1 MYGGEAFAQLAFDGL
16 WTSYAA
22 TLSENSTILDL
33 STQQSAYIDNI
44 TESTINLNDIFSE
57 QDNFFE
63 GVVESLIVSDIETAS
78 AIFNLSVSEAT
89 TIGQA
94 QTITAAFIESIT
106 EAWGQ
111 TPYSVTELADF
122 GGMAFGA
129 SPIAGGLTASGFLPN
144 PTYTVQTNYLDTI
157 AENSVLSD
165 SETISAGY
173 AEQIT
178 ESFQVANNQTITA
191 QFLEAIVETTNVN
204 DANSII
210 ANFVESIA
218 ENLIPADLATA
229 TQGFYIVIS
238 ENAGVASTQLIQANF
253 SESIAENTNLTDFST
268 QQSTFLE
275 SIVENIG
282 ILDNACVFG
291 WFSINDIQSPQWGGV
306 SIVIEEI
313 AVFGGATFGGIDYA
327 GSMKR
332 TRNESIPVGVT
343 PTVVWN
349 NVNTN
354 ESPNWT
360 VIDNT
365 QKC

>member
-63 GVVESLIVSDIETAS
+63 GIVESLIVSDIETAS

-253 SESIAENTNLTDFST
+253 SESIAENTNLADFST

-275 SIVENIG
+275 YIAENVVLG
-282 ILDNACVFG
+282 DNACVIG
-291 WFSINDIQSPQWGGV
+291 WFKINDSQTANWGTQPV
-306 SIVIEEI
+306 VINEV
-313 AVFGGATFGGIDYA
+313 AVFGGATFGGVPFA
-327 GSMKR
+327 GNMYTTEQS
-332 TRNESIPVGVT
+332 TYPVGYS
-343 PTVVWN
+343 PTIVWAQ
-349 NVNTN
+349 VNTN
-354 ESPNWT
+354 ENSNWT
-360 VIDNT
+360 VVDNT